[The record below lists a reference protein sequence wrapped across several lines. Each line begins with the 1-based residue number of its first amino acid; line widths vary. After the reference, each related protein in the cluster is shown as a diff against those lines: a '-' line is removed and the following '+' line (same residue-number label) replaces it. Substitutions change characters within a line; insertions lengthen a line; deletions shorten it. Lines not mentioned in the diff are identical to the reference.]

1 MSDKKKRTPAPS
13 GEGADVNAD
22 NEGLQDPKPKRSVRV
37 KPMDKGKAEEGMRAE
52 YSISIT
58 SSRVNLLDPD
68 NYYVKDVIDQLRYAR
83 IIPEDDP
90 QTVEIEITPQKVT
103 GYKKEETI
111 IEIRRNAG

>member
-1 MSDKKKRTPAPS
+1 MSDKKKRPPAPS
-13 GEGADVNAD
+13 GEGADYNAD
-22 NEGLQDPKPKRSVRV
+22 AKGLQGSEPKRSVRV
-37 KPMDKGKAEEGMRAE
+37 KPLGQSESKEGVRAE
-52 YSISIT
+52 YSIGIR

-68 NYYVKDVIDQLRYAR
+68 NYYVKDIVDQLRYAR
-83 IIPEDDP
+83 LIPEDDP